1 MARLQQTFA
10 PSFISHIAW
19 ISRWLQDEAMRGTS
33 AMDEEEQG
41 NIIVILGREKE
52 IIHIISKKNIFIFFQ
67 CAGTNKK
74 TNYIFKE
81 IN

>member
-1 MARLQQTFA
+1 
-10 PSFISHIAW
+10 
-19 ISRWLQDEAMRGTS
+19 MRGTS